1 MPSDSKL
8 LGLNPRI
15 DDDGIMLSDGRLK
28 NAKFLSYDVRHP
40 VMLPRKSWVTKLIVR
55 EYHEDGNH
63 ATETNQTLATLSTR
77 YWILSGREVIRE
89 LEKECA
95 ECRRRKSKPC
105 QQIMAPLPTARLE
118 RSLRAFA
125 KSAVDFAGPFVTVQ
139 GRGKRREKRYLC
151 LFTCLATRAVHLEM
165 AFGLDTDS
173 FLNAFYRM
181 ASRRGLP
188 EEMFSDNGTNLKG
201 ADAELKSLVRQLDD
215 SRIKQ
220 SISNK
225 GISWHFNPPSA
236 PHFGGVH
243 ETMIKAAKRAMHA
256 ILRNAD
262 VTDEE
267 LMTAMIGA
275 EGLINSR
282 PLTYQSANPADDVP
296 LTPNHFL
303 HGQIGGQ
310 FAPESCDETAFNHR
324 KRWRRTQELV
334 RHFWS
339 RWLQEWVPTLN
350 TRRKWYRDQR
360 NVRVGDVMLVVS
372 TDTARGKWPLGRVLE
387 VYPGKDGHVRVAKI
401 QVGNGTLMRPVTKLC
416 PLELEL

>member
-1 MPSDSKL
+1 
-8 LGLNPRI
+8 
-15 DDDGIMLSDGRLK
+15 
-28 NAKFLSYDVRHP
+28 
-40 VMLPRKSWVTKLIVR
+40 
-55 EYHEDGNH
+55 
-63 ATETNQTLATLSTR
+63 
-77 YWILSGREVIRE
+77 
-89 LEKECA
+89 
-95 ECRRRKSKPC
+95 
-105 QQIMAPLPTARLE
+105 
-118 RSLRAFA
+118 
-125 KSAVDFAGPFVTVQ
+125 
-139 GRGKRREKRYLC
+139 
-151 LFTCLATRAVHLEM
+151 M

-181 ASRRGLP
+181 ASRTGLP
-188 EEMFSDNGTNLKG
+188 EMFSDNGTNFKG

-215 SRIKQ
+215 SRMKQ

-225 GISWHFNPPSA
+225 GILWHFNPPSA

-282 PLTYQSANPADDVP
+282 PLTYQSAYPADDVP

-310 FAPESCDETAFNHR
+310 FAPESCDETAFNPR
-324 KRWRRTQELV
+324 KRWRRIQELV

-350 TRRKWYRDQR
+350 TRRKWYREQR
-360 NVRVGDVMLVVS
+360 DVRVGDVMLVVS
-372 TDTARGKWPLGRVLE
+372 TDTPRGKWPLGRVLE
-387 VYPGKDGHVRVAKI
+387 VYPRKDGHVRVAKI
-401 QVGNGTLMRPVTKLC
+401 QVGKGTLMRPVTKLC